1 MLMIISIDT
10 YALALFEVG
19 SNEDREMKFY
29 KELQKFGKYLED
41 SKVKQALN
49 RSLADYR
56 VFDGFWKSLKNDFS
70 QEIVNVLRII
80 QEAALMSSYERLV
93 HEYRKLLQKEN
104 LIHIVNISSPK
115 ELSEKE
121 KDDVVK
127 EVKRHYDGTLDVHY
141 ILDPSLVSGLK
152 IRVNNDIYD
161 TSIKNKFKQIL
172 AQGGLAHE

>member
-10 YALALFEVG
+10 YALALFEVA
-19 SNEDREMKFY
+19 SKESLEMQYYEELRKF
-29 KELQKFGKYLED
+29 ENYLED
-41 SKVKQALN
+41 SNVKKALS

-56 VFDGFWKSLKNDFS
+56 VFDGFWTSLKPEFS
-70 QEIVNVLRII
+70 QAIINILRMI
-80 QEAALMSSYERLV
+80 QEAALMGSYERLIF
-93 HEYRKLLQKEN
+93 EYRKLLEAHG

-115 ELSEKE
+115 VLNENE
-121 KDDVVK
+121 KDDIVK
-127 EVKRHYDGTLDVHY
+127 EISRHYSGRLDVEY
-141 ILDPSLVSGLK
+141 NIDPSLVSGLK